1 MAPRVTAAAGG
12 RLTRTVLIWLMDA
25 QTRGLLPR
33 AYHHLGPRPCY
44 RLPLAAIA
52 DRKTLAILSNRDRK
66 SAATASDINPGR
78 RKGGRQRRPAPGQ
91 EQIFAGSDA
100 NSRAVLTFTDASK
113 SDETV
118 AHPWPGLQI
127 CERLN
132 GDDDGCLSVVH
143 LKSER
148 DWLGRTI
155 DQVWSIR
162 GEMTMMSVFHPST
175 EVSL

>member
-1 MAPRVTAAAGG
+1 M
-12 RLTRTVLIWLMDA
+12 
-25 QTRGLLPR
+25 
-33 AYHHLGPRPCY
+33 
-44 RLPLAAIA
+44 
-52 DRKTLAILSNRDRK
+52 
-66 SAATASDINPGR
+66 
-78 RKGGRQRRPAPGQ
+78 RKGGRQGRLAPGQ
-91 EQIFAGSDA
+91 EQIFVGSDA
-100 NSRAVLTFTDASK
+100 NSRAVLTFIDASK

-118 AHPWPGLQI
+118 AHPRPGLQI

-132 GDDDGCLSVVH
+132 GDDDSCLSVVH